1 MSSSTERILPF
12 SLCFLH
18 KLRKCLLSSIVQA
31 RENRPHKEGDLVKI
45 KEGFL
50 EEAALG
56 LDPGGRIPFGG
67 FVISEH
73 SFFPWKDVP

>member
-1 MSSSTERILPF
+1 MVF
-12 SLCFLH
+12 
-18 KLRKCLLSSIVQA
+18 
-31 RENRPHKEGDLVKI
+31 

-73 SFFPWKDVP
+73 SFFHGRVCHENLSRAPKEK